1 MKNFRKFLAVFL
13 LLFALVLSLSIHA
26 FADEIGEGEGAQ
38 GNIAEDETVANTNET
53 EGGEQ
58 EPPVTENK
66 EEETVE
72 QTEQTE
78 QTEEKEAE
86 TAEDEKSKAEA
97 VADYAKSVIDR
108 IASSEFITAIISF
121 VSGVIAL
128 LFMNKKSSTKLL
140 GFIGE
145 KADASLVKKEFK
157 GIEDLNKDIIEKQEE
172 LTETVKQVSVA
183 LMLIAE
189 YLPSVPSTVKGE
201 LFKTFSGAKDSGKKI
216 VESLKETKAKIE
228 EAVASIPSI
237 DTSAIAKV
245 LSDVQEE
252 ENTAAKKE
260 EPTGTIDL
268 G

>member
-26 FADEIGEGEGAQ
+26 FADEIGDGEGAQ
-38 GNIAEDETVANTNET
+38 GNIAEDETVENTNET

-66 EEETVE
+66 EEETV
-72 QTEQTE
+72 EQTE

-121 VSGVIAL
+121 VSGVVAL

-140 GFIGE
+140 CFIGE

-201 LFKTFSGAKDSGKKI
+201 LFKTFSSAKDSGKKI

-245 LSDVQEE
+245 LSDVKEE
-252 ENTAAKKE
+252 ETTAAKKE